1 MVRNGILCSL
11 FLIIV
16 EIFFWFTHMYVLCLL
31 LQSLEF
37 IRISVL
43 LCEEDAISLESPTTS
58 GDFFFFLVFQ
68 LTHRNR
74 SLDFEWRNLI
84 KTFYLGHIQSH
95 GVGLKSK

>member
-16 EIFFWFTHMYVLCLL
+16 ENFFWFTHMYVLCLL

-37 IRISVL
+37 ICISVL